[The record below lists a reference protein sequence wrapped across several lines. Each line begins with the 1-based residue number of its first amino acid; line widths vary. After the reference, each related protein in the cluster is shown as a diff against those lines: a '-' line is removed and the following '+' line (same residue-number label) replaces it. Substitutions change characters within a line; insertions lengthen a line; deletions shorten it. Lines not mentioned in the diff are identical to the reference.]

1 MRRFQLFPGAVSAFQ
16 PVPSSSNPHPLPGS
30 SGIIPR
36 SPPAAAPTF
45 QSSSSSNSRR
55 RRSRNSSTGSESSAR
70 NNIIVSDEDEEANAK
85 HQDGE
90 DTEEITDTELE
101 KKKNGQE
108 VDRFTWPSG
117 GGYDE
122 RM

>member
-1 MRRFQLFPGAVSAFQ
+1 MIG
-16 PVPSSSNPHPLPGS
+16 
-30 SGIIPR
+30 
-36 SPPAAAPTF
+36 
-45 QSSSSSNSRR
+45 
-55 RRSRNSSTGSESSAR
+55 
-70 NNIIVSDEDEEANAK
+70 SDEDEEANA
-85 HQDGE
+85 HLADHEDGE

-108 VDRFTWPSG
+108 VDRFTWPSS